1 MRNALLITGSLL
13 LGLTSIDAHAV
24 FTIEDDG
31 AALTVSEDGAP
42 VLTYNYEMVEP
53 PKRVEEKY
61 RRACYVHPLY
71 GLDGEV
77 LTQDFP
83 IDHRHHRGVFWTWPE
98 STVGGKRMDVWLLD
112 GVRPETIEVREK
124 AAGEEK
130 AVIAV
135 TNAWRF
141 DDAPEKH
148 LVREDVTITVHPATE
163 ATRAIDFDLTFTNV
177 SDEEVVIR
185 GSQADDKTGV
195 IKGYGGFCLRPDATR
210 KPMHF
215 TYAGGAQ
222 EEDVLS
228 LETPWCDVSFPTERR
243 GETLSGAAIFQ
254 HPGNPGYPHEG
265 WILRNYG
272 FLGASWPHTEV
283 HAMAPG
289 DSFQLRYRLLVH
301 RGGAKEAGVAQAFE
315 TYTEALR

>member
-1 MRNALLITGSLL
+1 MRHALLWSTYLIFAVGAVHAEFA
-13 LGLTSIDAHAV
+13 ID
-24 FTIEDDG
+24 DDG
-31 AALTVSEDGAP
+31 AALTVREGNAP
-42 VLTYNYEMVEP
+42 VLTYNYGMVEP
-53 PKRVEEKY
+53 PERVGEQY

-98 STVGGKRMDVWLLD
+98 STYDGQRMDVWLLD
-112 GVRPETIEVREK
+112 GVRPHTVSVDRNE
-124 AAGEEK
+124 ALDGE

-135 TNAWRF
+135 TNAWRY
-141 DDAPEKH
+141 DDAPEKSI
-148 LVREDVTITVHPATE
+148 VQEEVIITVHPASE
-163 ATRAIDFDLTFTNV
+163 ITRAIDFDLTFTNV
-177 SDEEVVIR
+177 SDKEVVIR
-185 GSQADDKTGV
+185 GSKAEDKTEV
-195 IKGYGGFCLRPDATR
+195 TKGYGGFCFRPDATR
-210 KPMHF
+210 KPMQF
-215 TYAGGAQ
+215 TYKGGIQ

-243 GETLSGAAIFQ
+243 GDTLSGAAIFQ

-272 FLGASWPHTEV
+272 FLGASWPHTV
-283 HAMAPG
+283 AHVMAPG

-301 RGGAKEAGVAQAFE
+301 KGDASEAGVAQAFE
-315 TYTEALR
+315 TYVESHR